1 MDFTAQLAQYKLD
14 PALENWIKSQRE
26 EAQKSAEK
34 IAALNAQNAALNSTN
49 TALNAE
55 LHNKECKIQALSFEL
70 AYLKRIKFSAKTEA
84 FTIEQRDLFI

>member
-34 IAALNAQNAALNSTN
+34 IA
-49 TALNAE
+49 ALNAE